1 MSTIGIVHTAFATI
15 ALGAGLAI
23 FTIAKGTKLHRV
35 IGYIYVLSM
44 LSLNLTALTI
54 YRLFGGFGPFHVL
67 AIVSLITLA
76 AGFIPVFT
84 KRPKQTWLYRHYEW
98 ILWSYVGLVA
108 AAASEFLTRAPVID
122 RSGAAFAAA
131 VFVASTLIIF
141 IGASIIYRK
150 RQAVVSRVLA
160 MLRARAS

>member
-15 ALGAGLAI
+15 SLAAGLAI

-35 IGYIYVLSM
+35 IGYIYVLCM
-44 LSLNLTALTI
+44 LGLNLTALTI

-67 AIVSLITLA
+67 ALISLITLA
-76 AGFIPVFT
+76 AGFIPAFT
-84 KRPKQTWLYRHYEW
+84 KRPRQVWLYRHYEW

-108 AAASEFLTRAPVID
+108 AAASEVLTRAPIID
-122 RSGAAFAAA
+122 RSATGFALA
-131 VFVASTLIIF
+131 VLLASSVIIF

-150 RQAVVSRVLA
+150 REEVVSRVLA
-160 MLRARAS
+160 LLRARAP